1 MYMPAGNTEV
11 WTAMVSVPVARV
23 IVVCEKY
30 ISLYMTPVQS
40 SLTSERNVGAAAAP
54 VVGPAKIKLALCVAS
69 VVVRV
74 PDVVTGLPLTLN
86 MAGIDKATLVTVPL
100 PGPMFV
106 MVIPPAAL
114 VIWMPEPAVRVAAA
128 TDEPVE
134 PM

>member
-1 MYMPAGNTEV
+1 MSETWGQQLSETTSVSEETRTIE
-11 WTAMVSVPVARV
+11 TARSAVSKQTYLRMHLV
-23 IVVCEKY
+23 IDVSK
-30 ISLYMTPVQS
+30 
-40 SLTSERNVGAAAAP
+40 RNLPPPEA
-54 VVGPAKIKLALCVAS
+54 GPAKIKLALCVAR

-114 VIWMPEPAVRVAAA
+114 VIWMPDPAVSVAAA
-128 TDEPVE
+128 TDAPVE